1 MERGNIVRGKGKTL
15 KKILSI
21 TIIMSI
27 FFLSI
32 FNLNFTSKAA
42 AAKGNTTITNLEV
55 ENSERPL
62 GIEKPNPRFSWK
74 MVSETRGQKQSA
86 YQIIVASDEKKLSK
100 SVGDMWDSGKIKSDK
115 SNNIQYEG
123 KKLKPATRYYWTVK
137 VWDKDGELIKPS
149 KKSWFETGLMDAGW
163 NNAKWIGAPEYE
175 LDAKSKPVFNIGYD
189 LSIPE
194 GSTKGS
200 FIFGASDPRLL
211 DKNKNNYSISGENYI
226 KYEIDLTALE
236 AGTGPAKLNVYRK
249 GYGPEKGIGQL
260 DESKPIA
267 TGAIDSITTAN
278 KNEKHSIKIS
288 VSGNAA
294 TATVDNTAVSMT
306 RTAYPNEQAN
316 VKVTLN
322 PLNAVQDVP
331 TFPRL
336 NQIGFSVE
344 KGQKAAF
351 SNIMISEVKA
361 PNAVLFGEEVHANY
375 DGIYKD
381 AIDGSKLKIENGSFK
396 VNGGEEGFTVYRDP
410 SHTSVPMLR
419 TEVNVKKKVKTARLY
434 ATARG
439 IYEFH
444 INGERVGDDYFNPGL
459 TEYSKRIMYQTYDI
473 TNYLKKGKNAIGAL
487 LSSGWWNDQ
496 MTFNLSNYNYF
507 GDRQSLLGKLV
518 ITYEDNSSE
527 TIVTNPDTWKYF
539 GEGPIT
545 YAGFFNGED
554 YDATRESLIAG
565 WDEPGFNDG
574 SWSDSVEITP
584 QAYFAK
590 PEIVAQVCDNVSVV
604 EEITAKSY
612 TEPRPGVYV
621 YDMGV
626 NMVGVPNITLK
637 GKKGEVVTMRTAEMV
652 YPDLPEYKN
661 MNGSSMVG
669 MILTENYRA
678 ALSTDTYTLSGNKK
692 GETYQPRFTFHG
704 YRYLEITGIDK
715 PLPLEAVKGVV
726 LSSLK
731 EQTGSYETSNPLINQ
746 LYKNIIRSQ
755 YGNFLS
761 IPTDTPARDERMG
774 WTGDAQVFARTATYN
789 ADVQQFFARFTSTL
803 RDSQAA
809 DGGYPIYAPPYTVN
823 PQTGGWVAWAAA
835 GIIVPYETYQQ
846 YGDIGLIEEHY
857 DSMARFINSIK
868 NGGKM
873 TGYQYLTNKT
883 GLADHLSLTPTDTP
897 LLVNAIYGYVV
908 SRMAIMAEA
917 IGKEA
922 DAKEFTQHHE
932 NIKSEWNKAFV
943 DPETYKTKS
952 VSGAIQDTQASYSLP
967 LAYDMF
973 NETNKPHA
981 SARLAEVTKG
991 LGYIVTTGFVGTAPL
1006 NPALS
1011 ENGYNEDAYK
1021 LIESTKYPSWLY
1033 PVVNGSTSIWERW
1046 NSYTHEN
1053 GFGGNN
1059 GMNSFNHYALGAV
1072 GAWMYNHSLGIQ
1084 RDVHNPGFKHIVLKP
1099 EYGGDVTYA
1108 KGHYDSIYGRISSA
1122 WERNDGIFNYSVTVP
1137 ANTTATVYIPTGS
1150 VDSIQED
1157 GQPIANAKGIK
1168 FIEFKDGKAVFEIE
1182 SGSYEFSSILSGSK
1196 QNNN

>member
-1 MERGNIVRGKGKTL
+1 MGVRGLTL
-15 KKILSI
+15 NKVLRV
-21 TIIMSI
+21 TIAISML
-27 FFLSI
+27 FLSMI
-32 FNLNFTSKAA
+32 SLNFAPKTA
-42 AAKGNTTITNLEV
+42 AAKGTTTITDLEV
-55 ENSERPL
+55 ESSEHPL
-62 GIEKPNPRFSWK
+62 GIDKPDPRFSWM
-74 MVSETRGQKQSA
+74 MVSKERGQKQSV
-86 YQIIVASDEKKLSK
+86 YQIIVASDEKKLAR
-100 SVGDMWDSGKIKSDK
+100 SVGDIWDSGKINSDK
-115 SNNIQYEG
+115 SNNIQYQG
-123 KKLKPATRYYWTVK
+123 KQLTPATRYYWTVH
-137 VWDKDGELIKPS
+137 VWDKDGKLVKPS
-149 KKSWFETGLMDAGW
+149 KQSWFETGLMDSGW
-163 NNAKWIGAPEYE
+163 DDAKWIGAPQNE

-200 FIFGASDPRLL
+200 FIFGANDPRLS
-211 DKNKNNYSISGENYI
+211 DKNKNNYSISGKNYI

-236 AGTGPAKLNVYRK
+236 AGNGPAKLNVYRK

-267 TGAIDSITTAN
+267 TGTIDSITKAN
-278 KNEKHSIKIS
+278 KNEKHSVKIS

-294 TATVDNTAVSMT
+294 TATVNHSAIAMS
-306 RTAYPNEQAN
+306 RTAYPGEQAN
-316 VKVTLN
+316 IKLTLN

-336 NQIGFSVE
+336 NQIGFSVDQ
-344 KGQKAAF
+344 GQKAVI
-351 SNIMISEVKA
+351 NNVMISEAKA
-361 PNAVLFGEEVHANY
+361 PNAVLFSEKLHNNY
-375 DGIYKD
+375 DGIFKD
-381 AIDGSKLKIENGSFK
+381 VLDGSKLKIEKGAFVVS
-396 VNGGEEGFTVYRDP
+396 GGKEGLTVYKDP
-410 SHTSVPMLR
+410 SHTSIPMLR

-444 INGERVGDDYFNPGL
+444 INGEKVGDDYFNPGL
-459 TEYSKRIMYQTYDI
+459 TEYSKRIMYQAYDV
-473 TNYLKKGKNAIGAL
+473 TSYLKKGKNAIGAM

-518 ITYEDNSSE
+518 ITYDDNTSE
-527 TIVTNPDTWKYF
+527 TIVTSPDTWKYF

-565 WDEPGFNDG
+565 WDEPGFNDR
-574 SWSDSVEITP
+574 SWTRSEEFIPD
-584 QAYFAK
+584 ANFGN
-590 PEIVAQVCDNVSVV
+590 PEIVAQVGDNVGVV

-626 NMVGVPNITLK
+626 NMVGVPKITLK
-637 GKKGEVVTMRTAEMV
+637 GKKGQKVTLRTAEIV
-652 YPDLPEYKN
+652 YPDLPEYQN

-669 MILTENYRA
+669 MILTENYRS
-678 ALSTDTYTLSGNKK
+678 ALSTDTYTLNGNKK
-692 GETYQPRFTFHG
+692 GEIYQPRFTFHG

-715 PLPLEAVKGVV
+715 PLPVEAVKGVV

-789 ADVQQFFARFTSTL
+789 ADVQQFFARFAATL

-809 DGGYPIYAPPYTVN
+809 DGGYPIYAPSYTAN

-835 GIIVPYETYQQ
+835 GIIVPFETYQQ
-846 YGDIGLIEEHY
+846 YGDTGLIEEHY
-857 DSMARFINSIK
+857 DSMARFINSIR

-873 TGYQYLTNKT
+873 AGFQYLTNKT
-883 GLADHLSLTPTDTP
+883 GLADHLSLVPTDTP
-897 LLVNAIYGYVV
+897 LLVNSIYGYVV

-917 IGKEA
+917 IGKDE
-922 DAKEFTQHHE
+922 DAREFKQLHE
-932 NIKSEWNKAFV
+932 NIKAEWNLAFV
-943 DPETYKTKS
+943 DSKTHKTIS
-952 VSGAIQDTQASYSLP
+952 VTGAIQDTQASYSLP

-973 NETNKPHA
+973 NQTNKHHA
-981 SARLAEVTKG
+981 AARLAEVAEG

-1011 ENGYNEDAYK
+1011 ENGYSEDAYR

-1084 RDVHNPGFKHIVLKP
+1084 RDVNNPGFKHIVLKP

-1108 KGHYDSIYGRISSA
+1108 KGHYDSIYGRIISA
-1122 WERNDGIFNYSVTVP
+1122 WERKDGTFNYSVTVP
-1137 ANTTATVYIPTGS
+1137 ANTTATVYIPA
-1150 VDSIQED
+1150 VNANSIMED
-1157 GQPIANAKGIK
+1157 GRPIAEAKGIK
-1168 FIEFKDGKAVFEIE
+1168 FIEFKNGKAIYEVE
-1182 SGSYEFSSILSGSK
+1182 SGSYEFSSILSN
-1196 QNNN
+1196 QN